1 MYIFL
6 YVMADGLNT
15 TYLTLGGYV
24 DVHKY
29 GYFYFVFML
38 TIFIFI
44 ICSNSVIVY
53 LICVH
58 RSLHE
63 PMYIFIAA
71 LLMNSVLFST
81 TFYPKLLIDFLSEKQ
96 IISYPFCIFQ
106 SFLYYSFG
114 GSEFLLLTAM
124 SFDRYACI
132 CKPLQYPTIMRTAT
146 LKLILVL
153 AWLLPACEV
162 TGSALLATRLKLC
175 KFLLIQKVNCDF
187 YSVAKLTCGDTT
199 EINVYSLLML
209 INLYFIPIFFIL
221 FTYTKILIIILK
233 SSKNEKKKALQTCL
247 PHLLALINFSILSG
261 YDTIKIR
268 VETSIPQMANFI
280 LNLLLISFSFVFNP
294 IIYGLKMK
302 EISKQ
307 VKSLLCQ
314 DKVN

>member
-1 MYIFL
+1 
-6 YVMADGLNT
+6 MADGLNT

-96 IISYPFCIFQ
+96 IISYPFCVFQ

-114 GSEFLLLTAM
+114 GSEFFLLTAM
-124 SFDRYACI
+124 AFDRYVCI

-153 AWLLPACEV
+153 AWLLPACELA
-162 TGSALLATRLKLC
+162 GSALLATRQKLC
-175 KFLLIQKVNCDF
+175 KFLLIQKVNCDL

-199 EINVYSLLML
+199 EMNVYGLLMV
-209 INLYFIPIFFIL
+209 INLIFIPMFFLL

-233 SSKNEKKKALQTCL
+233 SSKKKKKKALQTCL
-247 PHLLALINFSILSG
+247 PHLVAFINFSMLSG
-261 YDTIKIR
+261 YEAIKIR

-280 LNLLLISFSFVFNP
+280 LNLLLISCSSVFNP

>member
-1 MYIFL
+1 
-6 YVMADGLNT
+6 MADELNT

-96 IISYPFCIFQ
+96 IISYPFCVFQ
-106 SFLYYSFG
+106 SFLHYSCG

-124 SFDRYACI
+124 AFDRYVCI

-153 AWLLPACEV
+153 AWLLPACELA
-162 TGSALLATRLKLC
+162 GSALLATRQKLC
-175 KFLLIQKVNCDF
+175 KFLLNEKLYCDF
-187 YSVAKLTCGDTT
+187 YSVAKLTCGDTKVT
-199 EINVYSLLML
+199 QVYGLLVLTNL
-209 INLYFIPIFFIL
+209 IFIPIFFIL
-221 FTYTKILIIILK
+221 FTYTKILIIIYK

-247 PHLLALINFSILSG
+247 PHLLSLINFSILSG
-261 YDTIKIR
+261 FDTIKVR
-268 VETSIPQMANFI
+268 VETSIPQMVNFI
-280 LNLLLISFSFVFNP
+280 LNLLLISCSSVFNP
-294 IIYGLKMK
+294 IVYGLKMK

-307 VKSLLCQ
+307 IKSLLCQ

>member
-1 MYIFL
+1 
-6 YVMADGLNT
+6 MADGLNT

-71 LLMNSVLFST
+71 LLMNSVLFSI

-96 IISYPFCIFQ
+96 IISYPFCVFQ
-106 SFLYYSFG
+106 SFLHYSFG
-114 GSEFLLLTAM
+114 GSEFFLLTAM
-124 SFDRYACI
+124 AFDRYVCI

-153 AWLLPACEV
+153 AWLLPACELA
-162 TGSALLATRLKLC
+162 GSALLATRQKLC

-199 EINVYSLLML
+199 EINVYGFLMV
-209 INLYFIPIFFIL
+209 INLIFIPMFFLL

-233 SSKNEKKKALQTCL
+233 SSKKKKKKALQTCL
-247 PHLLALINFSILSG
+247 PHLVAFINFSMLSG
-261 YDTIKIR
+261 YEAIKIR

-280 LNLLLISFSFVFNP
+280 LNLLLISCSSVFNP